1 MNKTLFRECMKGK
14 SLLRTLQ
21 NIEFSNTKLV
31 GKTIDLGAKNGNA
44 SYYRFFDIK
53 SAEMTYVDK
62 YYESEQVINLD
73 LESTIPLTDNQY
85 NNVLSINLFEH
96 IFNIQNLINEI

>member
-21 NIEFSNTKLV
+21 NIEFGNTKLV

-73 LESTIPLTDNQY
+73 LESTIPLTDNP
-85 NNVLSINLFEH
+85 
-96 IFNIQNLINEI
+96 IQ